1 MGRSGPGFTV
11 LIIASF
17 VATALAVP
25 AIPAADYGN
34 ATPWQ
39 ATGPSPDYS
48 RHSGWFPDTSLHGG
62 YRDTPAPLT
71 IYHVEL
77 DRGSLPGPRDM
88 AYGPGVIALTVDPLL
103 PVLLVAVVAIV
114 AGTWYMFPR
123 NDTGDDDR

>member
-17 VATALAVP
+17 VATALAMP

-48 RHSGWFPDTSLHGG
+48 RHSGWFPDTSLHGR
-62 YRDTPAPLT
+62 YRDTPPITVYLF
-71 IYHVEL
+71 EL
-77 DRGSLPGPRDM
+77 NHTSMPCPRDM

-114 AGTWYMFPR
+114 AGARYMFPR